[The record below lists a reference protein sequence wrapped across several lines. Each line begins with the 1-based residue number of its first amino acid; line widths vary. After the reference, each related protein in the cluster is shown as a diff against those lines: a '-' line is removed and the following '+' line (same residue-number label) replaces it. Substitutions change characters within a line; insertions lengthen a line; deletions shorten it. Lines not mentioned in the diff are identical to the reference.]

1 MLTQSTSTSLSFP
14 TPYPTPH
21 LPHSAENVVF
31 FTLALDFF
39 FYFLGLLCL
48 HPVRITIE
56 KSSRTKNTSQ
66 MAFPS
71 LIVRCRPSC
80 ACTNFPNSTP

>member
-39 FYFLGLLCL
+39 FLF
-48 HPVRITIE
+48 
-56 KSSRTKNTSQ
+56 SRSFVSPPRENYD
-66 MAFPS
+66 
-71 LIVRCRPSC
+71 
-80 ACTNFPNSTP
+80 